1 MAQTFLEGPLDL
13 GIVGAGRAAT
23 ALAALLARAGH
34 TVVAAS
40 GRDASRERVAAHL
53 PGARFVTDE
62 EVAGAADVILL
73 GVPDELLA
81 LTCEAI
87 APKLRVG
94 AAVAHLSGSASLKA
108 LASAREADVVTLSLH
123 PLQTFPDVEAGIARL
138 LGSGFA
144 VTSATEDGSLLGE
157 RLARDVGGT
166 PFRLADDAKP
176 LYHAAA
182 VFASNYLAVVEG
194 LAERLFREAGIGE
207 PVPLFA
213 PLAAATLDNVT
224 RLGPAT
230 ALTGPAARGDAGT
243 VRANLEALD
252 RSAPSAIPAYVALAR
267 VACEMAERGGRLD
280 AAARA
285 RVEEVLAAWR

>member
-1 MAQTFLEGPLDL
+1 MEHSILEGPLDL

-23 ALAALLARAGH
+23 ALGALFARAGH
-34 TVVAAS
+34 RVVAAS
-40 GRDASRERVAAHL
+40 GRDASRDRVAEHL
-53 PGARFVTDE
+53 PGTAFAVDE
-62 EVAGAADVILL
+62 EVPGAADVVIL
-73 GVPDELLA
+73 GVPDDLLA
-81 LTCEAI
+81 ATCEAI
-87 APKLRVG
+87 APKLRAG
-94 AAVAHLSGSASLKA
+94 AAVVHLSGSASLEV
-108 LASAREADVVTLSLH
+108 LSSAGGVTLSLH
-123 PLQTFPDVEAGIARL
+123 PLQTFPDVGSGVERL
-138 LGSGFA
+138 PGSGFA
-144 VTSATEDGSLLGE
+144 VTSDTEDGSLLGE
-157 RLARDVGGT
+157 RLARDAGGT

-224 RLGPAT
+224 RLGPAA

-267 VACEMAERGGRLD
+267 VACEMAERAGRLD
-280 AAARA
+280 AAART